1 MARKDFEGTSAAECR
16 PLGRRLK
23 ELSIHA
29 ERIKW
34 PASIVTDLRDAA
46 KVMEIIAEDAEVEE
60 RGF

>member
-16 PLGRRLK
+16 PLARRLQ

-34 PASIVTDLRDAA
+34 PVDIITDLRDAA
-46 KVMEIIAEDAEVEE
+46 LVLEIIAEDAEFEE
-60 RGF
+60 RG

>member
-1 MARKDFEGTSAAECR
+1 MARKDFEGISAAACR

-34 PASIVTDLRDAA
+34 PAAVVKDLRDAA
-46 KVMEIIAEDAEVEE
+46 AVLEIITEDSEKDS
-60 RGF
+60 